1 MVNERPDYRALRA
14 IPDRN
19 NPSRSAYL
27 EGQYLH
33 AQVVEDW
40 GLTIGEDVTPARPD
54 VIPRPAS
61 NATRAEWAAYAL
73 GQGLTPA
80 EVDDMTR
87 DQIRDQF
94 PADEP
99 EPAAV
104 REPIG
109 DLGDDVP
116 DGTVEEVLAWVNED
130 PEQAEARAVMLLA
143 AERSRQR
150 PRSGVVEPL
159 EKLLGDGED

>member
-1 MVNERPDYRALRA
+1 MVNERPDYRALRT

-19 NPSRSAYL
+19 MPSRT
-27 EGQYLH
+27 G
-33 AQVVEDW
+33 VEDW
-40 GLTIGEDVTPARPD
+40 GLVVGEDVTPARPD
-54 VIPRPAS
+54 VIARPS
-61 NATRAEWAAYAL
+61 GNATRTEWAVYAL

-80 EVDDMTR
+80 EVDDMSR
-87 DQIRDQF
+87 DQIRERF

-99 EPAAV
+99 EPAGAA
-104 REPIG
+104 EPIG

-130 PEQAEARAVMLLA
+130 PEQAEARAVMVLA
-143 AERSRQR
+143 AERGRQR

-159 EKLLGDGED
+159 EKMLNTGDE